1 MQASIIKY
9 SLIIFLLMCFVL
21 GGYLYSTGQLKHD
34 LYLMGRKESMTEQQ
48 EAETEESDEQEAETE
63 EECPDILMKKGNIYY
78 LYNSS
83 RPEEEPITFQ
93 SIDEYQTYLDT
104 QGAGCPVLFVQQE
117 NNAQGQD
124 VYRVRESPIVS
135 EQEPGLPPM
144 MLATTPQ
151 KMNYLDSSRLNAP
164 FNQGNYQGFDPYGLF
179 VGRITEV
186 DQAAAAPEKETV
198 SDNPMDPNWGG
209 VLYTQQLVDA
219 GKYKDN
225 EITKPKYYTPKS
237 QFIPILNSGMPY
249 PQDIYE

>member
-1 MQASIIKY
+1 M
-9 SLIIFLLMCFVL
+9 

-34 LYLMGRKESMTEQQ
+34 LYLMGHKESMTEG
-48 EAETEESDEQEAETE
+48 EEDVVVEGEEEVVEGEEDVVAEGE
-63 EECPDILMKKGNIYY
+63 EECPDVLMKKGNVYY
-78 LYNSS
+78 LYKSTK
-83 RPEEEPITFQ
+83 PEEEPITFQ
-93 SIDEYQTYLDT
+93 TIDEYQTYLDAQDT
-104 QGAGCPVLFVQQE
+104 RCPVLFVQQE

-135 EQEPGLPPM
+135 QQEPGLPPM
-144 MLATTPQ
+144 MMATTPQ
-151 KMNYLDSSRLNAP
+151 TMKYLDSSRLNAP

-186 DQAAAAPEKETV
+186 DQQAGQPERQPL

-209 VLYTQQLVDA
+209 VLYTQKLVDG

-225 EITKPKYYTPKS
+225 EITKPKYYTPKT

-249 PQDIYE
+249 PKDQYE